1 MWIWMWD
8 GFPTGHLDGGLVGWL
23 PVLSSPPSKRKETT
37 CTHQRQTNVKLKRSN
52 NHLSVREMAWFIL
65 PFPPPWVVGV
75 CSEMLTERE
84 SSILTKLARP
94 RTYLIRM
101 AMMQIPPTT
110 QPTNTG
116 DYISP
121 GRVVGGT
128 DSMGLTGCTAD
139 DQSSA

>member
-1 MWIWMWD
+1 VLMMRISKVLFGGREEGVSGCGFGCGMV
-8 GFPTGHLDGGLVGWL
+8 FPTGHLDGGVVGRLL

-65 PFPPPWVVGV
+65 PFPPPCVVGV

-101 AMMQIPPTT
+101 AMMQTPPTT

-121 GRVVGGT
+121 G
-128 DSMGLTGCTAD
+128 
-139 DQSSA
+139 